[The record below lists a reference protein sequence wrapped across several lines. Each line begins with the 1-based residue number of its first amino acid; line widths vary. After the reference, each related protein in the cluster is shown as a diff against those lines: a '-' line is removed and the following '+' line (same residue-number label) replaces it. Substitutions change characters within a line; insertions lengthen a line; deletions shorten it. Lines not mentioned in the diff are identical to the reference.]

1 MLIAYY
7 PGQPRKHSNS
17 VIPSHDIAMKLILT
31 SLLYLSCLKKYS
43 AIVLIKSLHSDSFS
57 YHPDWNFTPWSFP
70 SSIFKIG
77 KGTSLNSDVMC
88 YIVKFDQ
95 CFSLFF
101 GHFFKTWACR
111 WICRHFMNYLFGT
124 CRATSGVGLF
134 SWFFSFTV
142 RFCPSIATWSDK
154 VEDLKLAVPSIKVMF
169 VWGIS
174 FSFCS
179 CDLKIVKII
188 FCHSLNLLPKARET
202 FFFICWLSS
211 LLGLFCPFQF
221 RQYWFQLS
229 KGKRKFTTTF

>member
-1 MLIAYY
+1 MTNA
-7 PGQPRKHSNS
+7 
-17 VIPSHDIAMKLILT
+17 
-31 SLLYLSCLKKYS
+31 SLSFS
-43 AIVLIKSLHSDSFS
+43 AIFLKPEPVAE
-57 YHPDWNFTPWSFP
+57 YV
-70 SSIFKIG
+70 
-77 KGTSLNSDVMC
+77 GTSW
-88 YIVKFDQ
+88 IT
-95 CFSLFF
+95 FSGRVELP
-101 GHFFKTWACR
+101 AELA
-111 WICRHFMNYLFGT
+111 Y
-124 CRATSGVGLF
+124 

-188 FCHSLNLLPKARET
+188 FCHGLNLLPKARET